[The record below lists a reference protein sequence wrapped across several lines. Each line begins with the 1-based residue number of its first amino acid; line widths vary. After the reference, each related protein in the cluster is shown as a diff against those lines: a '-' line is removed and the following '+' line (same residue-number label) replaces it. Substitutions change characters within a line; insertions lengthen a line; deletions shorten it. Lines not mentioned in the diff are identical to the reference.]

1 MTITIET
8 CVTKTD
14 DRSLTIEWERSKAFP
29 PRVYIATDRKRK
41 NCLVVSGEPHLR
53 QLRDAIDEALKF
65 TPPRGLGPDGHE
77 LGLHPDGTRA

>member
-29 PRVYIATDRKRK
+29 PRVYISTDRKRK

-77 LGLHPDGTRA
+77 LG